1 MFFIF
6 LASFGQSA
14 ALTGNDPDDG
24 QSHEQ
29 MLHSTDSSDRWH
41 TVSAYVGAEL
51 SLPCAVDVAGCGR
64 IYFITWTKN
73 VSTIVNAGPELSDN
87 EAGGNSGEQSDFKS
101 SSMSTDQSTTPASKT
116 GSSNNNNNGNNG
128 NAGASEWQRVFIHS
142 DTFERVLGDLEQYGP
157 RNRVRFGP
165 KNLSQTNFAHLSLR
179 TVVPEDE
186 GVYKCDVTYVTPHAH
201 GKCPSLTY
209 IRVQTLGKS
218 YNFKYFL
225 VIFFYQEKGIKK
237 KCFTI

>member
-1 MFFIF
+1 
-6 LASFGQSA
+6 
-14 ALTGNDPDDG
+14 
-24 QSHEQ
+24 
-29 MLHSTDSSDRWH
+29 MLRSTDSSDRWH

-73 VSTIVNAGPELSDN
+73 VSTIVNAGPESSDT
-87 EAGGNSGEQSDFKS
+87 EATGNNSGEQSDFKS
-101 SSMSTDQSTTPASKT
+101 SSQSSDQSTTPASKG
-116 GSSNNNNNGNNG
+116 GSSSNSNSNSGNSASG
-128 NAGASEWQRVFIHS
+128 SGSTASEWQRVFIHS

-209 IRVQTLGKS
+209 IRVQTLGKFS
-218 YNFKYFL
+218 NLLFERSFFP
-225 VIFFYQEKGIKK
+225 IFFTLH
-237 KCFTI
+237 FS